1 MDRNSENYGFGNTHL
16 LLNQLLHDAGY
27 ASMVGRFMK
36 AMDQLPIPGEL
47 HTPVHALDLAYKLVN
62 EEVNEEFMPA
72 LRRFSD
78 SQSAEN
84 AAELLDAIADSIYV
98 LLWTGLRLN
107 LPVHEAFLAV
117 QRANMA
123 KLGPEGKPIKN
134 PETGKVMKPEGWKPP
149 DILALVIEHREKLRG
164 VEYKG
169 GFRNGA

>member
-1 MDRNSENYGFGNTHL
+1 MSRCTEHELAIFNELMHECSYS
-16 LLNQLLHDAGY
+16 A
-27 ASMVGRFMK
+27 MVQRFME
-36 AMDQLPIPGEL
+36 AMDQMPLPGEL
-47 HTPVHALDLAYKLVN
+47 HTPFSAIDLAYKLVN

-72 LRRFSD
+72 LRRFSE

-123 KLGPEGKPIKN
+123 KLGPDGRAIKN